1 MTLQGWI
8 FMVGLRV
15 FDVGALIVWL
25 VWFFRLRDDDDED
38 GRNDGPG
45 GGSDDD
51 TPPRPPAPGG
61 DGIPLPDAAPWPHRR
76 RDHGGDCQ
84 GSTLPSHVVP
94 SHPVQPA
101 RTPARR

>member
-25 VWFFRLRDDDDED
+25 VWFFRLREDDDDE
-38 GRNDGPG
+38 GRDDGPG
-45 GGSDDD
+45 GGPSDKPS
-51 TPPRPPAPGG
+51 PPPGPGG

-76 RDHGGDCQ
+76 RDPDGPRQ
-84 GSTLPSHVVP
+84 PATAPVHVAP
-94 SHPVQPA
+94 AHRVQPPS
-101 RTPARR
+101 RTPVRR